1 MILTG
6 KQLRAKQAV
15 KLGLVD
21 DVVPHSI
28 LLEAAVELAKQDRPS
43 SRPLPVRERILAGP
57 LGRALLFKMVGKKT
71 EHKTQGNYPAT
82 ERIPEVVETGLAQG
96 TSSGYDAEARA
107 FGELAMTPQSQ
118 ALRNIFC
125 QYGREKD
132 PGSDAPPA
140 PLNSVGILGG
150 GLMGGGIAYVTAC
163 KAGLPVRIKD
173 INPQGINHALKFSW
187 DQLEGK
193 VRRRHLKASERDKQL
208 ALISGTTDYCGFAH
222 RDLIIEAVFENL
234 ELKQQMVAEVE
245 QNCATHTIFASNTS
259 SLPIGD
265 IAAHA
270 TRPEQVIGLHFF
282 SPVEKCRWWRL
293 FLMRVHRRKPSPP
306 R

>member
-1 MILTG
+1 M
-6 KQLRAKQAV
+6 K
-15 KLGLVD
+15 
-21 DVVPHSI
+21 
-28 LLEAAVELAKQDRPS
+28 
-43 SRPLPVRERILAGP
+43 
-57 LGRALLFKMVGKKT
+57 
-71 EHKTQGNYPAT
+71 
-82 ERIPEVVETGLAQG
+82 
-96 TSSGYDAEARA
+96 
-107 FGELAMTPQSQ
+107 
-118 ALRNIFC
+118 
-125 QYGREKD
+125 KD

-173 INPQGINHALKFSW
+173 INPQGINHALKYSW
-187 DQLEGK
+187 DQLDGK

-208 ALISGTTDYCGFAH
+208 ALISGTTDYRGFAH

-245 QNCATHTIFASNTS
+245 QNCAAHTIFASNTS

-293 FLMRVHRRKPSPP
+293 FLMRVHQRKPSPL

>member
-1 MILTG
+1 
-6 KQLRAKQAV
+6 
-15 KLGLVD
+15 
-21 DVVPHSI
+21 
-28 LLEAAVELAKQDRPS
+28 
-43 SRPLPVRERILAGP
+43 
-57 LGRALLFKMVGKKT
+57 MVGKKT
-71 EHKTQGNYPAT
+71 EHKTQGNYTGDRTHPGS
-82 ERIPEVVETGLAQG
+82 ETGLAQG

-107 FGELAMTPQSQ
+107 FGELAMTPQSP
-118 ALRNIFC
+118 ALRSLFFASTDVK
-125 QYGREKD
+125 KD

-163 KAGLPVRIKD
+163 KAGLPVRIWRHYQPAGHKSCAEVQLGSAKSGSFT
-173 INPQGINHALKFSW
+173 IVVWRKPANVTTAGINLRNDGLSR
-187 DQLEGK
+187 LP
-193 VRRRHLKASERDKQL
+193 
-208 ALISGTTDYCGFAH
+208 H

-245 QNCATHTIFASNTS
+245 QNSAAHTIFASNTS

-282 SPVEKCRWWRL
+282 SPVEKMPL
-293 FLMRVHRRKPSPP
+293 VEIIPHAGTLRKPSPL